1 MANHLVLAVLMRRAR
16 ISGKHWLVEF
26 YSARQLGDA
35 KAIRLALRA
44 AVTASGATLLKLQLH
59 HFGPGRGVTGVAL
72 LAESHISIHTWP
84 ERGYAAVD
92 IFMCGPT
99 SNPQKALAALRA
111 ALDPRKVRIRRF
123 ERGLES

>member
-1 MANHLVLAVLMRRAR
+1 MAHYFVLAAVMRRPR

-26 YSARQLGDA
+26 YSARELDDT
-35 KAIRLALRA
+35 KAIRRALRA
-44 AVTASGATLLKLQLH
+44 AVAESGATLLKLQLH
-59 HFGPGRGVTGVAL
+59 HFGPGGGVTGVAL

-111 ALDPRKVRIRRF
+111 ALHPRRVRIRRF

>member
-1 MANHLVLAVLMRRAR
+1 MAHHLVLAAFMRRAR

-26 YSARQLGDA
+26 YSARELGDA
-35 KAIRLALRA
+35 KAIRRALRA
-44 AVTASGATLLKLQLH
+44 AVVVSGATLLKLQLH

-92 IFMCGPT
+92 IFMCGPAG
-99 SNPQKALAALRA
+99 NPQKALAALRA
-111 ALDPRKVRIRRF
+111 ALNPRKVRIRRF
-123 ERGLES
+123 KRGLE

>member
-1 MANHLVLAVLMRRAR
+1 VRRTP

-26 YSARQLGDA
+26 YSARQLSDLQ
-35 KAIRLALRA
+35 AIRRALRS
-44 AVTASGATLLKLQLH
+44 AVAVSGATLLKLQLH

-99 SNPQKALAALRA
+99 SSPHKALAALRA
-111 ALDPRKVRIRRF
+111 ALVPNRVRIRRF
-123 ERGLES
+123 KRGL